1 MVPDRVLDVLGYLAP
16 PCAEGLGERIKVVLR
31 HKHSAT
37 CKTRHFLRQ
46 GDVGRRMHVFDWR
59 DALIY
64 GKTRYERLRPFAPKR
79 LFDLGRVD
87 RDFVGALACRG
98 VEHGLVEA
106 ICAGTL

>member
-16 PCAEGLGERIKVVLR
+16 PCAKAVGERREVVLR
-31 HKHSAT
+31 HKRRASRE
-37 CKTRHFLRQ
+37 TRHFLRH
-46 GDVGRRMHVFDWR
+46 GDVGRRMRVFDWR

-64 GKTRYERLRPFAPKR
+64 GKTRYERFRPFVPER

-87 RDFVGALACRG
+87 RDFVGTLARRG